1 MDSSERDNVSVV
13 DSKERKVE
21 TMAAKKSKSKK
32 STAGK
37 SGKTIKTTKTKS
49 KLLAASKSHR
59 KKKKTPPKLK
69 PKRRRRALRGGPND
83 AELVAYQ
90 QRGLGARSGGQ
101 SGDTQGLAGNPQ
113 VDSESVEELLEEGQS
128 FEAEVLSG
136 VENVADPD
144 QSEIHT
150 REVAEDDVPEE
161 YREKD

>member
-1 MDSSERDNVSVV
+1 MDSSERDNLSVV
-13 DSKERKVE
+13 DSRERKVE

-32 STAGK
+32 STARK
-37 SGKTIKTTKTKS
+37 SGKTTKTKP
-49 KLLAASKSHR
+49 KLLAAPKSTR
-59 KKKKTPPKLK
+59 KKKKTPAKLK
-69 PKRRRRALRGGPND
+69 PKPRRGIVRGRPND
-83 AELVAYQ
+83 GELVAYR

-144 QSEIHT
+144 QSELHT